1 MNYLL
6 PLSIIGIGTMLLL
19 GNLDILSLSDIWRFL
34 KTWWPAIIILW
45 GIHMLVMDMD
55 RRKANRRGDPPAI
68 DGP

>member
-6 PLSIIGIGTMLLL
+6 PLSIIGVGIMLLL
-19 GNLDILSLSDIWRFL
+19 GNLNILSLSDIWRFL
-34 KTWWPAIIILW
+34 KTWWLAIIILW